1 MGVSAHAVGIALANL
16 GRNLAKSEGRAGH
29 VLRGCRA
36 LINVWKQTP
45 FREPHMLKNSFLGR
59 RDEPQTPTTGRA
71 TPDTPRYA
79 PQPDAPPLSA
89 VAVSTAHAASVGNT
103 SARIVTDAK
112 PAISPTAEATPR
124 QEFEPGEPRLTVG
137 PNIKLKGAEIND
149 CDTLVVEGH
158 VEASMDSKTLEIL
171 KTGSFD
177 GTVTIDIA
185 EIHGKFSGNLTARK
199 KLIVHATGW
208 VSGTVRYGSLL
219 VSEGGVVSG
228 DIASIDA
235 KGETQSNLFA
245 GYPSARSGAA
255 RANGVGTEQHAA
267 A

>member
-1 MGVSAHAVGIALANL
+1 
-16 GRNLAKSEGRAGH
+16 
-29 VLRGCRA
+29 
-36 LINVWKQTP
+36 
-45 FREPHMLKNSFLGR
+45 MLKNSFLGR
-59 RDEPQTPTTGRA
+59 RDETPPPINNGRA
-71 TPDTPRYA
+71 TPESPRYV

-89 VAVSTAHAASVGNT
+89 VAVSAPQGST
-103 SARIVTDAK
+103 SA
-112 PAISPTAEATPR
+112 ATTSGVMASGRAAVETRPVADSAQAMNR
-124 QEFEPGEPRLTVG
+124 ADLAPGEPRLTVG

-177 GTVTIDIA
+177 GTVTIDVA

-208 VSGTVRYGSLL
+208 VSGIVRYGSLL

-228 DIASIDA
+228 DIASIDS
-235 KGETQSNLFA
+235 KGETQTQSQSHLFA
-245 GYPSARSGAA
+245 GYPSARVGGAKPNGA
-255 RANGVGTEQHAA
+255 IGLNVANGAEPHAPS
-267 A
+267 

>member
-1 MGVSAHAVGIALANL
+1 
-16 GRNLAKSEGRAGH
+16 
-29 VLRGCRA
+29 
-36 LINVWKQTP
+36 
-45 FREPHMLKNSFLGR
+45 MLKNSFLGR
-59 RDEPQTPTTGRA
+59 RDETPPPVNNGRA
-71 TPDTPRYA
+71 TPDSPRYA
-79 PQPDAPPLSA
+79 PLPDAPPLSA
-89 VAVSTAHAASVGNT
+89 VAVTTASTVATSGVMAAGRAALETRPGVSSGTEPIINK
-103 SARIVTDAK
+103 DLG
-112 PAISPTAEATPR
+112 
-124 QEFEPGEPRLTVG
+124 PGEPRLTVG

-177 GTVTIDIA
+177 GTVTIDVA

-208 VSGTVRYGSLL
+208 VSGIVRYGSLL

-228 DIASIDA
+228 DIASIDS
-235 KGETQSNLFA
+235 KGETQTQSHLFA
-245 GYPSARSGAA
+245 GYPSARGGAVK
-255 RANGVGTEQHAA
+255 ANGANAGEAHAA

>member
-1 MGVSAHAVGIALANL
+1 MHSHGRDASGHLLFHEHARPLAP
-16 GRNLAKSEGRAGH
+16 RNHHVEIDKFAGSP
-29 VLRGCRA
+29 
-36 LINVWKQTP
+36 N
-45 FREPHMLKNSFLGR
+45 MLKNSFLSR
-59 RDEPQTPTTGRA
+59 REETPPPVNNGRA
-71 TPDTPRYA
+71 TPDSPRYA

-89 VAVSTAHAASVGNT
+89 VAVSQPQSQAAAVASGRPMT
-103 SARIVTDAK
+103 ETR
-112 PAISPTAEATPR
+112 PMAESIHRADLA
-124 QEFEPGEPRLTVG
+124 PGEPRLTVG

-177 GTVTIDIA
+177 GTVTIDVA

-199 KLIVHATGW
+199 RLIVHATGW
-208 VSGTVRYGSLL
+208 VSGIVRYGSLL

-228 DIASIDA
+228 DIASIDS
-235 KGETQSNLFA
+235 KGETQTQGQMFA
-245 GYPSARSGAA
+245 GYPSVRASGLKPNGSIGLNG
-255 RANGVGTEQHAA
+255 ANGAEPHAA

>member
-1 MGVSAHAVGIALANL
+1 
-16 GRNLAKSEGRAGH
+16 
-29 VLRGCRA
+29 
-36 LINVWKQTP
+36 
-45 FREPHMLKNSFLGR
+45 MLKNSFLGR
-59 RDEPQTPTTGRA
+59 REEPQIPASNGRA
-71 TPDTPRYA
+71 STDMPRYA
-79 PQPDAPPLSA
+79 PQPDAPPMSA
-89 VAVSTAHAASVGNT
+89 VAVNTAVAA
-103 SARIVTDAK
+103 ARVATETR
-112 PAISPTAEATPR
+112 PALIAEVMPHKDTA
-124 QEFEPGEPRLTVG
+124 PGEPRLTVG

-177 GTVTIDIA
+177 GTVTIDVA

-208 VSGTVRYGSLL
+208 VSGVVRYGSLL

-228 DIASIDA
+228 DIASINS
-235 KGETQSNLFA
+235 KGETQTQSQMFA
-245 GYPSARSGAA
+245 GYPSARVGGAKPNGVNG
-255 RANGVGTEQHAA
+255 ANGVEPHAA

>member
-1 MGVSAHAVGIALANL
+1 
-16 GRNLAKSEGRAGH
+16 
-29 VLRGCRA
+29 
-36 LINVWKQTP
+36 
-45 FREPHMLKNSFLGR
+45 MLKNSFLGR
-59 RDEPQTPTTGRA
+59 RDEPQAPASNGRA
-71 TPDTPRYA
+71 STDMPRYA

-89 VAVSTAHAASVGNT
+89 VAVTTAVAPARVTTETRPASGASTEIMPHKELA
-103 SARIVTDAK
+103 
-112 PAISPTAEATPR
+112 
-124 QEFEPGEPRLTVG
+124 PGEPRLTVG

-177 GTVTIDIA
+177 GTVTIDVA

-208 VSGTVRYGSLL
+208 VSGVVRYGSLL

-228 DIASIDA
+228 DIASIDS
-235 KGETQSNLFA
+235 KGETQSQGQMFA
-245 GYPSARSGAA
+245 GYPSARSGSAKP
-255 RANGVGTEQHAA
+255 NGVNGVESHAA

>member
-1 MGVSAHAVGIALANL
+1 
-16 GRNLAKSEGRAGH
+16 
-29 VLRGCRA
+29 
-36 LINVWKQTP
+36 
-45 FREPHMLKNSFLGR
+45 MLKNSFLGR
-59 RDEPQTPTTGRA
+59 RDETPPPVNNGRA
-71 TPDTPRYA
+71 TPDSPRYA

-89 VAVSTAHAASVGNT
+89 VAVSTPHSSASATTSGVMASGRAAVET
-103 SARIVTDAK
+103 RPSADATQ
-112 PAISPTAEATPR
+112 PANRADLA
-124 QEFEPGEPRLTVG
+124 PGEPRLTVG

-177 GTVTIDIA
+177 GTVTIDVA

-208 VSGTVRYGSLL
+208 VSGIVRYGSLL

-228 DIASIDA
+228 DIASIDS
-235 KGETQSNLFA
+235 KGETQTQSHLFA
-245 GYPSARSGAA
+245 GYPSARAGGLKPNGLHG
-255 RANGVGTEQHAA
+255 ANGAEPHAA